1 MNNHYYDAIINILTP
16 FLGRNMT
23 ETSVQL
29 QCNKLGISADTIT
42 RNNLSDLNQRLL
54 PAIKVFMGEEKA
66 KQITDSILHI
76 K

>member
-16 FLGRNMT
+16 FLGRNMS

-29 QCNKLGISADTIT
+29 QCNKLGISADSIT
-42 RNNLSDLNQRLL
+42 RNNLGDLNQKLL
-54 PAIKVFMGEEKA
+54 PGIKVFLGEEKA
-66 KQITDSILHI
+66 KQITDSLLHI